1 MIPSLP
7 SSPVGCVH
15 RPDPAFAREH
25 SERGV
30 RFPISRHPRDP
41 PPNRTPPTY
50 TPDARCP
57 MPTPSLRRDLT
68 PWQTGSS
75 ASRRPRERSDNQRGH
90 PPRPSPRRRAGART
104 DPMLSTPPPILIPP
118 IPTILPIP
126 VPLCSLQPLPLPP
139 ILSATPRALAQR
151 PDPPKNSNIVNIVK
165 QHPCSIERGCQ
176 IFTGGNLSPCGP
188 RRRRRGGARK

>member
-7 SSPVGCVH
+7 SSPVGCVR
-15 RPDPAFAREH
+15 RPNPAFAREH

-30 RFPISRHPRDP
+30 RFPISRHPDI
-41 PPNRTPPTY
+41 PTSRRPS
-50 TPDARCP
+50 TQPHPTHLHARCP

-104 DPMLSTPPPILIPP
+104 DPMLSTPPPYSYPRYRRYSRYRSPYAPCNPFPSLPPFPRRHAPWPSDP
-118 IPTILPIP
+118 IPLKTRI
-126 VPLCSLQPLPLPP
+126 S
-139 ILSATPRALAQR
+139 
-151 PDPPKNSNIVNIVK
+151 
-165 QHPCSIERGCQ
+165 
-176 IFTGGNLSPCGP
+176 
-188 RRRRRGGARK
+188 